1 MNRLVGFFLFFFFP
15 AILKKYDF
23 LRLIFIFFFCL
34 RTAVDQFF
42 SRCMKDS
49 RPVQALSVHQAGVGR
64 GGQGEDDDEEDD
76 DDIEELTGVTDLFI
90 PSKILF
96 L

>member
-1 MNRLVGFFLFFFFP
+1 
-15 AILKKYDF
+15 
-23 LRLIFIFFFCL
+23 
-34 RTAVDQFF
+34 
-42 SRCMKDS
+42 MKDS

>member
-1 MNRLVGFFLFFFFP
+1 
-15 AILKKYDF
+15 
-23 LRLIFIFFFCL
+23 
-34 RTAVDQFF
+34 
-42 SRCMKDS
+42 MKDS
-49 RPVQALSVHQAGVGR
+49 RPVQALSVHQAGAGR